1 MRACRQHSTLT
12 LGEQH
17 SSNKRFADLT
27 LRGFHEVFPMVSQ
40 HAKTQHS
47 VIITTLLNFIKDH
60 AERAECQGEWVIVLL
75 LSIRLQNFT
84 KCYNTNIFLAAQ
96 SFEVLLQMLQGDI
109 GDMSPLYE
117 PLIMSHPAGSQLI
130 TELLKNRRFLLQLTK
145 FGQSC

>member
-1 MRACRQHSTLT
+1 MLLMSSESSLGCGFSFVLWWGCCDNMRACRQHSTLT
-12 LGEQH
+12 FREQH

-27 LRGFHEVFPMVSQ
+27 LRSFHEVFPMVSQ
-40 HAKTQHS
+40 HAKFKHS

-96 SFEVLLQMLQGDI
+96 SFAPDATGWHWWHVSTLWAANYV
-109 GDMSPLYE
+109 SPC
-117 PLIMSHPAGSQLI
+117 
-130 TELLKNRRFLLQLTK
+130 R
-145 FGQSC
+145 